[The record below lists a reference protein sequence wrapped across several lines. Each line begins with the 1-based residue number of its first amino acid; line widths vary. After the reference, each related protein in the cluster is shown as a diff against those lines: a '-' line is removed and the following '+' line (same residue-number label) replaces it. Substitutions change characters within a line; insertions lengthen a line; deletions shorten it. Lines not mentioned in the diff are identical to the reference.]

1 MQHCLEGHELRPGR
15 QTCAYGHD
23 NIASAEPTYKEAP
36 YPESSD
42 VADAEATTGD
52 EGDYTMGDN
61 YSAPNNQSNFPFGSF
76 GGGFHHWKD
85 RDGLEGKDAVLIHA
99 LHDGRDHKDTMGHVL
114 DSKFDVVRAIDD
126 RIDRL
131 RDRFEDKFDKL
142 DCKVERKFER
152 IDDKLEEFERRQVA
166 RVIKEQDDKIQ
177 ELKMKLLLCEKTVV
191 PAPVPAP

>member
-1 MQHCLEGHELRPGR
+1 
-15 QTCAYGHD
+15 
-23 NIASAEPTYKEAP
+23 
-36 YPESSD
+36 
-42 VADAEATTGD
+42 
-52 EGDYTMGDN
+52 MGDN

-76 GGGFHHWKD
+76 GGGFSHWKD

-114 DSKFDVVRAIDD
+114 DSKYETVRAIDD

-131 RDRFEDKFDKL
+131 RDRLDDKFDKF

-152 IDDKLEEFERRQVA
+152 IDDKLEEFERRSVA
-166 RVIKEQDDKIQ
+166 RVIKEQDDKIH
-177 ELKMKLLLCEKTVV
+177 ELKLKLLFCENAPV